1 VDEGQDDYFFH
12 ATEDRQETR
21 DWFFTALKNLDFDV
35 DTIIA
40 QKNKTNPSL
49 YTHLELSGGK
59 FKTIRSEERF
69 YDKVSQMLLQYI
81 FRRYEEKDGIEKI
94 VVVLG
99 SIFTGKKRGYV
110 LKSLK
115 QYLKQSFKKPFYVY
129 FHPTASDINCQIAD
143 YCGWAAY
150 VRAERGEERPWA
162 EIKDKVKS
170 CFDVFRTGRRPSMIT
185 NRRYRN
191 DQPAYPFRE
200 EPEGSCWRVG
210 TFTPII
216 HEWWS
221 PTIVWDNAIMKPSMN
236 KEFIEQQK
244 TLVLQRLER

>member
-1 VDEGQDDYFFH
+1 MPDTAELKTLYIFIDESGNFDFTASGTKFFTLTAASTLSPLQSRDELLRKVYEMKYAGWTGGQHDYFFH

-21 DWFFTALKNLDFDV
+21 DWVFAALKKLDFDI

-49 YTHLELSGGK
+49 YTKLELSEGK
-59 FKTIRSEERF
+59 FRTIRSEERF

-81 FRRYEEKDGIEKI
+81 FRRHEEKDGIEKI

-115 QYLKQSFKKPFYVY
+115 QYLKQNFKKPFYVY

-143 YCGWAAY
+143 YCGWAVY
-150 VRAERGEERPWA
+150 VRAERGEMRPWE

-170 CFDVFRTGRRPSMIT
+170 CFDVF
-185 NRRYRN
+185 
-191 DQPAYPFRE
+191 AK
-200 EPEGSCWRVG
+200 G
-210 TFTPII
+210 THIYY
-216 HEWWS
+216 
-221 PTIVWDNAIMKPSMN
+221 DYK
-236 KEFIEQQK
+236 K
-244 TLVLQRLER
+244 

>member
-1 VDEGQDDYFFH
+1 MTETAEPKTLYIFIDESGNFDFTATGTKFFTLTAVSTLSPLKSREELLGKLYELKYAGWTKGQDDYFFH

-170 CFDVFRTGRRPSMIT
+170 CFDVFRTGT
-185 NRRYRN
+185 K
-191 DQPAYPFRE
+191 
-200 EPEGSCWRVG
+200 
-210 TFTPII
+210 TFYDYK
-216 HEWWS
+216 S
-221 PTIVWDNAIMKPSMN
+221 
-236 KEFIEQQK
+236 
-244 TLVLQRLER
+244 

>member
-1 VDEGQDDYFFH
+1 MPETAEPKTLYIFIDESGNFDFTASGTKFFTLTAVSTLSPLQSRDELLRKVYEMKYAGWTSGQDDYFFH

-21 DWFFTALKNLDFDV
+21 DWVFAALKKLDFDI

-49 YTHLELSGGK
+49 YTKLELSGGK
-59 FKTIRSEERF
+59 FHTIRSEERF
-69 YDKVSQMLLQYI
+69 YDKISQMLLQYI
-81 FRRYEEKDGIEKI
+81 FRRHEEADGIEKI

-115 QYLKQSFKKPFYVY
+115 QYLKQNFKKPFYVY

-143 YCGWAAY
+143 YCGWAVY
-150 VRAERGEERPWA
+150 VYAERGEKRPWA

-170 CFDVFRTGRRPSMIT
+170 CFDVFRTGTRTYYDYKS
-185 NRRYRN
+185 
-191 DQPAYPFRE
+191 
-200 EPEGSCWRVG
+200 
-210 TFTPII
+210 
-216 HEWWS
+216 
-221 PTIVWDNAIMKPSMN
+221 
-236 KEFIEQQK
+236 
-244 TLVLQRLER
+244 